1 MKIYNYHPLTKEFLS
16 EGIADADPL
25 VEGNW
30 LIPAHAT
37 TVPALDIQS
46 GHIPVFDGS
55 EWQQTE
61 DHRGVNIYDTAT
73 AQKSEIKELGKLPD
87 GVTTIAPD
95 VDFPK
100 WNGKKWVT
108 DNAAKKAADIA
119 AAEAQKQYLIAE
131 ANQKTQLWQTQ
142 LMLGIITEEDKASL
156 KEWMLYV
163 QEVQVVDPS
172 LGAAVVWP
180 TPPASPAR

>member
-1 MKIYNYHPLTKEFLS
+1 MTIINYYFDDNHPLRPYFGDDYANKDSFAPVNALRIAPEFKAGFHPC
-16 EGIADADPL
+16 ERDGAWIM
-25 VEGNW
+25 
-30 LIPAHAT
+30 
-37 TVPALDIQS
+37 VP
-46 GHIPVFDGS
+46 
-55 EWQQTE
+55 
-61 DHRGVNIYDTAT
+61 DHRGTKVYDITT
-73 AQKSEIKELGKLPD
+73 AQESEINELGELPD

-95 VDFPK
+95 VEFPK

-108 DNAAKKAADIA
+108 DKAEKKAADIA

-131 ANQKTQLWQTQ
+131 ASQKTQLWQTQ
-142 LMLGIITEEDKASL
+142 LILGIITEEDKASL

-163 QEVQVVDPS
+163 QEVQAVDPS